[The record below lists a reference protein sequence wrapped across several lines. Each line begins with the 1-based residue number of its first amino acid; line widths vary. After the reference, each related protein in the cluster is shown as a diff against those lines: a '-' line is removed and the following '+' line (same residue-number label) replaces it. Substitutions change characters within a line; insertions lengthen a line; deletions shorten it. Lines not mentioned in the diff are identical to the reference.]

1 MTKSLNKMKEVRL
14 LYKGFVPEILKN
26 NKKANKT
33 INEDSIFGNLNYSID
48 RQLLI
53 RSFKNRNYSTQQIKV
68 KRKRKISQ

>member
-1 MTKSLNKMKEVRL
+1 MKDVRL

>member
-1 MTKSLNKMKEVRL
+1 MTKSLNKMKDVRL
-14 LYKGFVPEILKN
+14 LYKGCIPEILKN
-26 NKKANKT
+26 IKKANKT

>member
-1 MTKSLNKMKEVRL
+1 MTKSLNKMKDVRL
-14 LYKGFVPEILKN
+14 LYKGFIPEILKN